1 MVLVFF
7 FDKQLTLPNYEKSK
21 QNKFDIKT
29 SFILDGLRN
38 MPVYDHL
45 TYTQSNLNTP
55 RTEITL
61 VVAMVSEFF
70 EMW

>member
-1 MVLVFF
+1 
-7 FDKQLTLPNYEKSK
+7 
-21 QNKFDIKT
+21 
-29 SFILDGLRN
+29 